1 MDKDCYVDKPMLYWV
16 IGIAITISSAVIAN
30 SFANQKRIEDS
41 TNSQL
46 KENRECITQM
56 KSDISEIKTDIK
68 WLNEMRKSGEIVIKN
83 QTSFKVASTTKAQ

>member
-16 IGIAITISSAVIAN
+16 IGIALTISASVIASSYN
-30 SFANQKRIEDS
+30 NQKRIEDS

-46 KENRECITQM
+46 KENRECITQI

-68 WLNEMRKSGEIVIKN
+68 WLNEMRKSGEVVIKQ
-83 QTSFKVASTTKAQ
+83 QTSMKIASSTKQ

>member
-68 WLNEMRKSGEIVIKN
+68 WLNEMRKSGELVIKN
-83 QTSFKVASTTKAQ
+83 QTSIKVASTTKAQ

>member
-46 KENRECITQM
+46 KENRECITQI

-68 WLNEMRKSGEIVIKN
+68 WLNEMRKNGEVVIKQ
-83 QTSFKVASTTKAQ
+83 QTSMKIASSTKQ